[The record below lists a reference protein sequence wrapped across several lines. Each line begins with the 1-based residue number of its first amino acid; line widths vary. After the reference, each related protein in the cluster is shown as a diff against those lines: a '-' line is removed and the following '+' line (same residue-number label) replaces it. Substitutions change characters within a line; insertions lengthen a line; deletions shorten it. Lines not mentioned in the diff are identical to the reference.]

1 MAARAY
7 SAMAALLFCAA
18 AGCAAS
24 PAPAGTALVPGYRT
38 MSGLAPL
45 KPGTQL
51 GLLDVYLQNRS
62 RLPIT
67 IDSVTGVG
75 RGLGTVVKVAE
86 VKIAPARRADGQAIA
101 DGVGGGAYAT
111 DPPVMWTGPGKC
123 DEGVLVDL
131 HGFRLPARSLARVWI
146 VVQAAR
152 PGRFAITGHL
162 VRYTQQGRL
171 YRQLIPEGYRGTVS
185 RTAPFIP
192 IDWSEARCLKTTEP
206 RVLPGQHVH
215 RPRGPASG

>member
-1 MAARAY
+1 MSARAY
-7 SAMAALLFCAA
+7 SAVAALVLCAA

-24 PAPAGTALVPGYRT
+24 SPATGTALVPGYKN
-38 MSGLAPL
+38 SYGLAPL

-51 GLLDVYLQNRS
+51 GLLDIYLQNRS
-62 RLPIT
+62 QSPIT
-67 IDSVTGVG
+67 IDSVRGIG
-75 RGLGTVVKVAE
+75 RGLGTVIKVAE
-86 VKIAPARRADGQAIA
+86 VKIAPARGAGGKVTP

-123 DEGVLVDL
+123 NKEQLVPL
-131 HGFRLPARSLARVWI
+131 HGFRLPPAGLARVWI
-146 VVQAAR
+146 IVQAAR

-162 VRYTQQGRL
+162 VRYTQGGTPYQ
-171 YRQLIPEGYRGTVS
+171 QLVPTGYEGLVS

-192 IDWSEARCLKTTEP
+192 IDWSEARCLKIRKT

-215 RPRGPASG
+215 NPPPPAGG